1 MASSDAAGMIVNDV
15 CVARCRLDV
24 VVALLEREHGADGS
38 LRCRRPDLD
47 QRVRVARSRI
57 AVRFPAV
64 HGVVASL
71 ECELGV
77 DGRLRCRQNDHD

>member
-24 VVALLEREHGADGS
+24 VVALLERGADGS
-38 LRCRRPDLD
+38 LRCRRSDLD
-47 QRVRVARSRI
+47 QRVRVARSRL

-71 ECELGV
+71 ESELGV